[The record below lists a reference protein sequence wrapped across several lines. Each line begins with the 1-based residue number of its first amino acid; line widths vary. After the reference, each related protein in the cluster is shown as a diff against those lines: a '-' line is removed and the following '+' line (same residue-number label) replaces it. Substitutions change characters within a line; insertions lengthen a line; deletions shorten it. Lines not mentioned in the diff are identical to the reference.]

1 MAKSI
6 IIGGG
11 FAGLTSAVQLA
22 KNKINV
28 KLLEASPKLGG
39 RAYSLP
45 VPQHD
50 DIIDN
55 GQHILM
61 GCYTETFKF
70 LEIIDSI
77 DSLEFQKKLKIDFVE
92 RGGRSFL
99 LEAGSIFYPINLLSG
114 ILKYNAFAIRNRFR
128 ALSVILL
135 LPFTNTKKIESLTV
149 KDWLKKKKQ
158 NNSTIT
164 KLWEIIA
171 IGTMNTSLDKASAS
185 MFADILKQIFLSGNK
200 ASALVL
206 PYRDLSAIYCDQAKT
221 FLEKNNCDVR
231 TSETVTSLEFA
242 DEKITKIKTDKNI
255 YEDFD
260 YVISS
265 IPPHALAKILPA
277 DFQSELNNI
286 EFEYSP
292 ILNIHIWLKDNPFT
306 EKFCGLID
314 SKIHW
319 IFNHEKHISLVT
331 SSADELIDLT
341 PEEIIKIACRE
352 LEEYFPLFNEN
363 LMIDYKIIKEKR
375 ATFIPSKENTK
386 LRKQLPQSISNLFFA
401 GDWTNTGLP
410 STIEGAVKSGF
421 NSAESI
427 LKKINN

>member
-1 MAKSI
+1 MAKII

-22 KNKINV
+22 QNNIKV

-39 RAYSLP
+39 RAYSLSIP
-45 VPQHD
+45 KHD
-50 DIIDN
+50 DMIDN

-61 GCYTETFKF
+61 GCYKETFKF
-70 LEIIDSI
+70 LEIIKSKHNLD
-77 DSLEFQKKLKIDFVE
+77 FQKKLKVDFVE

-99 LEAGSIFYPINLLSG
+99 LESGSIFYPFNLLSA
-114 ILKYNAFAIRNRFR
+114 ILKYNAFGIRNRLR
-128 ALSVILL
+128 ALSVMLS

-149 KDWLKKKKQ
+149 SEWLGKKKQ

-171 IGTMNTSLDKASAS
+171 IGTMNTTLDKASAL
-185 MFADILKQIFLSGNK
+185 MFVDILRQIFLSGNK
-200 ASALVL
+200 ASTIVL
-206 PYRDLSAIYCDQAKT
+206 PAKDLSAVYCEQAKD
-221 FLEKNNCDVR
+221 FLEKNNCEVI
-231 TSETVTSLEFA
+231 TSEQVVSLES
-242 DEKITKIKTDKNI
+242 DGKKIIKVKTDKHT
-255 YEDFD
+255 YENFD

-265 IPPHALAKILPA
+265 IPPYSLAKILPA
-277 DFQSELNNI
+277 ELQTQFDNI
-286 EFEYSP
+286 KFEYSP

-319 IFNHEKHISLVT
+319 IFNHGKHISLVT
-331 SSADELIDLT
+331 SSAEELIDLP
-341 PEEIIKIACRE
+341 PEEIIEIACKE
-352 LEEYFPLFNEN
+352 LEEYFPVFNKD
-363 LMIDYKIIKEKR
+363 LVTDYKIIKEKR
-375 ATFIPSKENTK
+375 ATFIPSVENTK
-386 LRKQLPQSISNLFFA
+386 SRLKLPQSISNLFFA

-421 NSAESI
+421 TAAENT
-427 LKKINN
+427 LKQQ